1 MAEVF
6 LRFGLL
12 HAREGE
18 GVVSTPARAIARAF
32 GRSVP
37 SPVEGWYPANMP
49 AGCVCPS
56 LGVGGVG
63 NGFGAGDSGSGMMG
77 L

>member
-18 GVVSTPARAIARAF
+18 GVAGTPAGIIARAM

-37 SPVEGWYPANMP
+37 SPASGWYPANMP

-56 LGVGGVG
+56 MGTGV
-63 NGFGAGDSGSGMMG
+63 NGAEIGISGMMG